1 VAPTNRYIHCLPPCT
16 YHAHNQEQSERTV
29 LYREHA
35 ERLLHTGHAY
45 RCFCSAETLMAKAEQ
60 QVTHK
65 LAQGYDRTC
74 AHIPKEESDDRA
86 ARGDAH
92 VVRYLAPE
100 RHSVFTDLVYGP
112 IRPPRKGIKRPLEP
126 AFDDPILLK
135 TDGFPT
141 YHLANVVDDH
151 LMNISHVIRG
161 SVCNPRSCGDT
172 YLP

>member
-1 VAPTNRYIHCLPPCT
+1 MAPTNRYIHYVPLHV
-16 YHAHNQEQSERTV
+16 YYVSNLKQSERTI

-35 ERLLHTGHAY
+35 ERLLHSGHAY
-45 RCFCSAETLMAKAEQ
+45 RCFCTAETLKAKAEQ
-60 QVTHK
+60 QAIHK

-92 VVRYLAPE
+92 VVRHLSPDKQAI
-100 RHSVFTDLVYGP
+100 FTDLVYGP
-112 IRPPRKGIKRPLEP
+112 IRSPGKGTKKPLGL

-151 LMNISHVIRG
+151 LMKISHVIRG
-161 SVCNPRSCGDT
+161 SVCHPSSCENT
-172 YLP
+172 YLR